1 MKVKL
6 LKILKAALVAAFW
19 VCLWYFISLY
29 VNREI
34 LVPSP
39 QKTLETFISLF
50 ATEKFRTALVR
61 SLVRIIT
68 GFLLALVFGCIGA
81 VLSYRFRFFEELFS
95 PLLNLVRAVPVAS
108 FIILALVWIKT
119 DALPVFISFFMVLP
133 IIWDNMLHGMR
144 GVETAA
150 LEAAAVDGAG
160 KWRQIFYII
169 LPNLAPAFLSS
180 AVTGLGFAWKSG
192 IAAEVICRPP
202 ESLGNMLASAKN
214 YLESAEVFA
223 ITATVI
229 ALSLVFE
236 TLLKYLY
243 RLWAKKHGII

>member
-6 LKILKAALVAAFW
+6 LKLLKAALVAAFW
-19 VCLWYFISLY
+19 IGIWYFISLY

-50 ATEKFRTALVR
+50 ATEKFRT
-61 SLVRIIT
+61 SLVKSLLRILT

-81 VLSYRFRFFEELFS
+81 VLSYRFRFFEELFA

-119 DALPVFISFFMVLP
+119 NSLPVFISFFMVLP

-144 GVETAA
+144 GVDTAA

-160 KWRQIFYII
+160 KWRQIFYIV

-229 ALSLVFE
+229 VLSLIFE

-243 RLWAKKHGII
+243 RLWARKHGII